1 MISLPVLVTSTCNSS
16 CFCNPARRNQA
27 TPPPQRTR
35 PPLRPVRPERWGDRS
50 LSSKK
55 PTLLGSWT
63 HGNILAGL
71 ISCLPILML
80 SKSLL
85 PLFTPPIFQD
95 SSPFC
100 RFIFTFQLGQF
111 HFSTWLSSIKYSI
124 LPVKS
129 PFSWQPK
136 LIFLG
141 SLAPLFVAKHP
152 EFCAPLTASTS
163 SVTCFSCTALASEKH
178 GETRE
183 IGRLVGF
190 QYLSIFKKLLTPQW
204 HQLWLSPSNP
214 CGNPFIFCGRRNN
227 VLDIYRWLTHHL
239 RLHFYIT
246 CASTSL
252 TPPCITYAS
261 RTNHLRLKS

>member
-1 MISLPVLVTSTCNSS
+1 MISLPVLFASTCNSS

-35 PPLRPVRPERWGDRS
+35 PPLRRASW
-50 LSSKK
+50 
-55 PTLLGSWT
+55 TLGWSVTKLQEAHVGSWT

-129 PFSWQPK
+129 PLSWRPK

-141 SLAPLFVAKHP
+141 SLPPLFVAKHP

-214 CGNPFIFCGRRNN
+214 CGNPFIFFGRRNN
-227 VLDIYRWLTHHL
+227 VLDI
-239 RLHFYIT
+239 
-246 CASTSL
+246 
-252 TPPCITYAS
+252 
-261 RTNHLRLKS
+261 